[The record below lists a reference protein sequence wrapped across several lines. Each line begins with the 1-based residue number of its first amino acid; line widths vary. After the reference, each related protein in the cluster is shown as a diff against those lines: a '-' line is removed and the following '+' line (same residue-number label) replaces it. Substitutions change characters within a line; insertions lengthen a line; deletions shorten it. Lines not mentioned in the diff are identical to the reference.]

1 MRQILEGPY
10 DLAVVGGGINGC
22 GIAHDACRRGKS
34 VILLEREDFS
44 YGTSSQSSKM
54 LHGGLRYLEQFHF
67 GLVFEALR
75 ERRLL
80 LRLAPHLCR
89 PQEFVIPI
97 YEGDRRDP
105 GIIRLGLML
114 YNLLCL
120 GRNVGRGRLMDRAE
134 VLTRVPELLQDGLV
148 AGGLYYDVVMDDARL
163 CLANVLAAQEA
174 ASTPEQMVAANY
186 MEVTDVRPG
195 SPAVLQ
201 LVDRIEGREHRIYA
215 HQVVRALGPW
225 TDPEHIVRSKGVHLI
240 LPSFPMKE
248 GLLLTHS
255 EDGRVFFLIPWMGR
269 TVIGTT
275 ETPFDGDSGELRV
288 EPSEAEYLI
297 DEVRRLFPGISI
309 STGDILGTL
318 AGVRPLARSH
328 SLFGGKN
335 NLGKVSRMHRVV
347 RDDNILTVFGGKYTT
362 YRAVARD
369 VVDKLYPGSSSMTHR
384 FTLPGGEAGDWNS
397 FSGSEAARVARQV
410 FGTEDLERLYRRYGS
425 RSMQLAELVRDD
437 ATLGERLVENE
448 PEIRA
453 EVVYGVRHEHAIYP
467 EDFLRRR
474 TTLRFSEH
482 GRRAAY
488 DAVEALIRE
497 HSQVVPQDL
506 EAAKSR
512 YLSELDHED
521 ALRSGAPTL

>member
-97 YEGDRRDP
+97 YEGDRRGP

-174 ASTPEQMVAANY
+174 ASTPEQMV
-186 MEVTDVRPG
+186 
-195 SPAVLQ
+195 
-201 LVDRIEGREHRIYA
+201 
-215 HQVVRALGPW
+215 
-225 TDPEHIVRSKGVHLI
+225 
-240 LPSFPMKE
+240 
-248 GLLLTHS
+248 
-255 EDGRVFFLIPWMGR
+255 
-269 TVIGTT
+269 
-275 ETPFDGDSGELRV
+275 
-288 EPSEAEYLI
+288 
-297 DEVRRLFPGISI
+297 
-309 STGDILGTL
+309 
-318 AGVRPLARSH
+318 
-328 SLFGGKN
+328 
-335 NLGKVSRMHRVV
+335 
-347 RDDNILTVFGGKYTT
+347 
-362 YRAVARD
+362 
-369 VVDKLYPGSSSMTHR
+369 
-384 FTLPGGEAGDWNS
+384 
-397 FSGSEAARVARQV
+397 
-410 FGTEDLERLYRRYGS
+410 
-425 RSMQLAELVRDD
+425 
-437 ATLGERLVENE
+437 
-448 PEIRA
+448 
-453 EVVYGVRHEHAIYP
+453 
-467 EDFLRRR
+467 
-474 TTLRFSEH
+474 
-482 GRRAAY
+482 
-488 DAVEALIRE
+488 
-497 HSQVVPQDL
+497 
-506 EAAKSR
+506 
-512 YLSELDHED
+512 
-521 ALRSGAPTL
+521 